1 MAIDKKL
8 IDNLI
13 GNLGVEK
20 SDVQISTDV
29 IDVLLQKYIKKWH
42 SNLNKR
48 NQRAS
53 DNLYQSLGSKSGE
66 YGFKVE
72 QGNGSLNLILYLAD
86 YYYWTD
92 KGRKPTSKGG
102 NGKVRKALMG
112 RTGWIAYKGLV
123 GSNGMTVKQKR
134 KLKSGQVKT
143 YTRKLSAIEANKM
156 IAFLISRKIH
166 KKGFKG
172 SNWFSSELKNFEK
185 EITTEMAK
193 LTGQIVNL
201 TIERF
206 TK

>member
-13 GNLGVEK
+13 DNLGVEK

-29 IDVLLQKYIKKWH
+29 IDVLLQKYIKKWQD
-42 SNLNKR
+42 NLNKK

-72 QGNGSLNLILYLAD
+72 QEGGSIHLTLYLPD

-92 KGRKPTSKGG
+92 KGRKPTKGGG
-102 NGKVRKALMG
+102 NGQVRKNLMG
-112 RTGWIAYKGLV
+112 ATGWIAYKGLI
-123 GSNGMTVKQKR
+123 GKSGKTIEQKR
-134 KLKSGQVKT
+134 KLKNGQIKT
-143 YTRKLSAIEANKM
+143 YTIKLTAAQWNKQL
-156 IAFLISRKIH
+156 AFLIARKIH

-172 SNWFSSELKNFEK
+172 TNWFSSELKNFES
-185 EITTEMAK
+185 EIIVEMTK
-193 LTGQIVNL
+193 LTGRIVNL
-201 TIERF
+201 SIETF